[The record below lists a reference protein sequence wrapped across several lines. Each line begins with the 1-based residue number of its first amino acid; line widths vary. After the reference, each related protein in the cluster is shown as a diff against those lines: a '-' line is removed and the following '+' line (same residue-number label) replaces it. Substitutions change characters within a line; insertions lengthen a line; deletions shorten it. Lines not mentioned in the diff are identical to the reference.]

1 MVLSPSGSPPRAVEV
16 GSVAK
21 QLLDRQNADGGWGYH
36 AGKASRLEPT
46 SWALLALNP
55 RATPGV
61 LQKWPVA
68 KDLLLERPGG
78 EPNYAFQGLALLV
91 MRALSVSHAKGTE
104 KLLSGIQRVKGE
116 KLAPS
121 RINQQDTSLQAWS
134 WIPETASWV
143 EPTAWCLLA
152 LKHWARI
159 PGTTI
164 DKERVEVAERVLVD
178 RCHVNGGWNY
188 GNSNMLGQQLEA
200 FVPTTAIALLA
211 MKDRASLPEIE
222 RSVAF
227 LEREAV
233 SERSGTALS
242 LAYIALTAFGRADRA
257 RVVRETL
264 VAQLPTTVALGNQ
277 MAMAM
282 ALYALKGDHAALVL

>member
-1 MVLSPSGSPPRAVEV
+1 MPHSESRPTATTDDLGVIE
-16 GSVAK
+16 K
-21 QLLDRQNADGGWGYH
+21 LLLEHRNADGGWGYH
-36 AGKASRLEPT
+36 PGKSSRLEPT
-46 SWALLALNP
+46 SWALLALRSKSAP
-55 RATPGV
+55 DV
-61 LQKWPVA
+61 LQNWPVDD
-68 KDLLLERPGG
+68 DLLLERPGG
-78 EPNYAFQGLALLV
+78 APNYSFQGLALLV
-91 MRALSVSHAKGTE
+91 MRALSVSHLKGTE
-104 KLLSGIQRVKGE
+104 TILKGIQRVKGE

-159 PGTTI
+159 PEATI

-233 SERSGTALS
+233 SERSGSALS
-242 LAYIALTAFGRADRA
+242 LAYVALTAFGRTDRA

-277 MAMAM
+277 MPMAM